1 MYAADN
7 ALYEVKEHTKGEI
20 VMLHKA
26 VISQKSLDE
35 ATYIN

>member
-7 ALYEVKEHTKGEI
+7 ALYQVKEHKKGE
-20 VMLHKA
+20 VVLLHKA

-35 ATYIN
+35 AQHS